1 MNFYPILTIGI
12 MMKKIFLLFS
22 LALVATGGYAQV
34 DKSTTTVKA
43 PEGLMAPQTGE
54 QNSSLLELKG
64 NHSLSS
70 KKGMF
75 EASKPRSLGKEE
87 KSFSMR
93 TDNGLMK
100 YQPEDFKPKAFKDK
114 EVREEFRKDQYLGDL
129 VTGGSIVELYC
140 RDHEYVDGDKV
151 RIWLNGEIIH
161 NSISL
166 GASYHPVL
174 VRLNM
179 GFNNIEFEALNQGT
193 SGPNTA
199 ELRVFDENG
208 IEVAKKEWNLMT
220 GGKANMVIVKQ

>member
-1 MNFYPILTIGI
+1 
-12 MMKKIFLLFS
+12 MMKKLYFLIG
-22 LALVATGGYAQV
+22 LALLSTGAYTQI

-43 PEGLMAPQTGE
+43 PGGLMAPKTGSE
-54 QNSSLLELKG
+54 SSSLLKSPG
-64 NHSLSS
+64 NHSLST

-75 EASKPRSLGKEE
+75 DSSETSTLGKEE
-87 KSFSMR
+87 EKPFSMR

-100 YQPEDFKPKAFKDK
+100 YQPENFKPKAFKDK
-114 EVREEFRKDQYLGDL
+114 EVREEFRRDQYLGDL

-140 RDHEYVDGDKV
+140 RDHEYIDGDKV
-151 RIWLNGEIIH
+151 RVWVNGEIVH

-166 GASYHPVL
+166 GSGYYPIL

-199 ELRVFDENG
+199 ELRVFDEKG
-208 IEVAKKEWNLMT
+208 IEVARKEWNLMT
-220 GGKANMVIVKQ
+220 GGKANMVVVKQ

>member
-1 MNFYPILTIGI
+1 
-12 MMKKIFLLFS
+12 MMKNFLLIIS
-22 LALVATGGYAQV
+22 LVLISAGAYSQI

-43 PEGLMAPQTGE
+43 PGGLMAPKSGGE
-54 QNSSLLELKG
+54 GSSLLRTPG

-75 EASKPRSLGKEE
+75 ETNKPTPLGEEE
-87 KSFSMR
+87 KKPFSMR

-100 YQPEDFKPKAFKDK
+100 YQPENFKPKAFKDK
-114 EVREEFRKDQYLGDL
+114 EVKEEFRRDQYLGDL

-151 RIWLNGEIIH
+151 RVYVNGEIIH
-161 NSISL
+161 NSVSL
-166 GASYHPVL
+166 GSGYYPIL
-174 VRLNM
+174 VRLNN

-208 IEVAKKEWNLMT
+208 MEVAKKEWNLMT
-220 GGKANMVIVKQ
+220 GGKANMVVVKQ

>member
-1 MNFYPILTIGI
+1 
-12 MMKKIFLLFS
+12 MMKKLFFLLG
-22 LALVATGGYAQV
+22 LALVTTGTSAQI

-43 PEGLMAPQTGE
+43 PGGLMAPQTGE
-54 QNSSLLELKG
+54 ESSSFLKLKG

-75 EASKPRSLGKEE
+75 EASKPKSLGEEE

-100 YQPEDFKPKAFKDK
+100 YQPENFKPKAFKDK
-114 EVREEFRKDQYLGDL
+114 EIKEEYRRDQYLGDL

-151 RIWLNGEIIH
+151 RVWVNGEIVH

-166 GASYHPVL
+166 GSGYHPIL

-220 GGKANMVIVKQ
+220 GGKANMVVIKQ

>member
-1 MNFYPILTIGI
+1 MMNKLFVFIGI
-12 MMKKIFLLFS
+12 GLLSAGTF
-22 LALVATGGYAQV
+22 GQV

-43 PEGLMAPQTGE
+43 PGELMSPQTGSE
-54 QNSSLLELKG
+54 NSSLLRTPG
-64 NHSLSS
+64 NHSLST
-70 KKGMF
+70 KKGILN
-75 EASKPRSLGKEE
+75 ASPSTKLGEEE
-87 KSFSMR
+87 KKPFSMT

-100 YQPEDFKPKAFKDK
+100 YQPENFKPKAFKDK
-114 EVREEFRKDQYLGDL
+114 EIKEEFRRDQYLGDI

-151 RIWLNGEIIH
+151 RVYVNGEIIH

-166 GASYHPVL
+166 GAGYYPIL
-174 VRLNM
+174 VRLST

-208 IEVAKKEWNLMT
+208 LEVAKKEWNLLT
-220 GGKANMVIVKQ
+220 GSKANMVIVKQ